1 MRDVF
6 FHPLCAGSELF
17 VFAGWSAT
25 RTRASHDATIRNG
38 LSSHRLLHEPL
49 EELPW
54 LLAAARV
61 EAERELVQVVSQL
74 GLADGARVRPHQPA
88 LQPPGHKIHARH
100 PGKGSAV
107 EPLLEG
113 MFPAGTIFVDIRS
126 EKRRVHK
133 E

>member
-38 LSSHRLLHEPL
+38 LSNHRLLHEPL

-74 GLADGARVRPHQPA
+74 GLADGEVTEHVRA
-88 LQPPGHKIHARH
+88 GVTADFGGGLDPPGSD
-100 PGKGSAV
+100 P
-107 EPLLEG
+107 
-113 MFPAGTIFVDIRS
+113 VDGAERQ
-126 EKRRVHK
+126 
-133 E
+133 